1 MRISDWSSDVCSSD
15 LGGEDHLSCAGGEI
29 APVFRSARL
38 DNHRIALRRA
48 GDVERTRDLE
58 IFAFVIGLMNLR
70 RIDYDA
76 GFLVADEGVVL
87 VAVPQLLH
95 QIDEFECALIAG
107 RVFGMGRSEERRVGT
122 ECVSTCR
129 SQWSPYH

>member
-87 VAVPQLLH
+87 DRKRVVWGKGVAVSVD
-95 QIDEFECALIAG
+95 IGGSRINKKKNE
-107 RVFGMGRSEERRVGT
+107 
-122 ECVSTCR
+122 
-129 SQWSPYH
+129 